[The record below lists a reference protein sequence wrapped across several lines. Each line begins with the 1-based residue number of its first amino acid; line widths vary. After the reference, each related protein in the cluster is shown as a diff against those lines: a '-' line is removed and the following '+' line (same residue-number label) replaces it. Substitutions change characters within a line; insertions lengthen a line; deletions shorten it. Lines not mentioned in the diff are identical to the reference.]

1 SWFSYGDQRLGQ
13 GKERAV
19 EFIAAKPELISEIRG
34 KVMDALSLG
43 AKTKNLN
50 DATEIDN
57 GDAEVMEA

>member
-43 AKTKNLN
+43 AKTKSP
-50 DATEIDN
+50 
-57 GDAEVMEA
+57 AELDVDSEDGAQ